1 VEYEAAPR
9 ILLLFELLLYNLFP
23 KISQSFCCGKLSSR
37 VVLVAIFGGVS
48 MRIFRW
54 NWFWLIV
61 LAVGVVSVVLFDRF
75 EKKVGKAPSERTLVD
90 ADVIAV
96 HSEEV
101 PILREVTGAIVSAN
115 EATLSSRVVG
125 RIENVRVKEGGVVKK
140 GDLLLTLD
148 SRDLQA
154 QRDRAEAELENA
166 TEQLRRVRSLYA
178 ERSAAKQE
186 LDNAE
191 RSHKVAEAA
200 LRAVE
205 ADLSYTVI
213 KAPFDGIITNKMIE
227 QGELTSPGRS
237 LLRIE
242 DQGHYRLETSVAETD
257 LPALRIGQQV
267 TVRLDALGDEP
278 IPSRIGQILPAA
290 DPSTHSFLVKAD
302 LAADPR
308 LKSGLFGRMVFPV
321 GRRSTLLVPRS
332 AVSVR
337 GELARVYVVVE
348 SGLIQSRLIQLGKT
362 HDDRVEVLSG
372 LASGEQIL
380 ARASEGGVGEIVR
393 GREDSRP

>member
-1 VEYEAAPR
+1 
-9 ILLLFELLLYNLFP
+9 
-23 KISQSFCCGKLSSR
+23 
-37 VVLVAIFGGVS
+37 

-54 NWFWLIV
+54 KWFGLIV
-61 LAVGVVSVVLFDRF
+61 LAGIVVSVVLFDRSG
-75 EKKVGKAPSERTLVD
+75 KKVEKAPSEGNVVD
-90 ADVIAV
+90 ADVIGV
-96 HSEEV
+96 QSEEV
-101 PILREVTGAIVSAN
+101 PILREVTGAVAAAH
-115 EATLSSRVVG
+115 EATLASRVVG
-125 RIENVRVKEGGVVKK
+125 RIEHVRVKEGSVVKK

-148 SRDLQA
+148 SRGLRA
-154 QRDRAEAELENA
+154 QRDRAKAELENA

-178 ERSAAKQE
+178 KRSAAKQE

-200 LRAVE
+200 LRAIE
-205 ADLSYTVI
+205 ADLAYTTV

-257 LPALRIGQQV
+257 IPALQIGQQV
-267 TVRLDALGDEP
+267 TVRLDARGDET

-308 LKSGLFGRMVFPV
+308 LKSGLFRRMVFPV

-332 AVSVR
+332 AVWVR

-348 SGLIQSRLIQLGKT
+348 SGRVQSRLIQLGKT
-362 HDDRVEVLSG
+362 RDDRVEVLSG

-380 ARASEGGVGEIVR
+380 ARASEGGEGKIVR
-393 GREDSRP
+393 GREGIRP